1 MTRDSQL
8 PGAPEEPPEEQQG
21 TLGPT
26 GPGLLVAMFLVAL
39 VVGRLV
45 RPVSTEL
52 DQFAPQVTWV
62 TVLALYLGAAVIGYV
77 AWSTYLTLQKR
88 GERLDTN
95 QAVNRLVLAKASAI
109 VGSLVAGGYLGYAV
123 SWLGADSD
131 LGGERMARSL
141 VAAVAGVLIVA
152 GSLVLERACRV
163 RNRS

>member
-21 TLGPT
+21 SLGPT
-26 GPGLLVAMFLVAL
+26 GPGLLAGAFLLGLVA
-39 VVGRLV
+39 GRLV
-45 RPVSTEL
+45 RPVSTQL

-62 TVLALYLGAAVIGYV
+62 TVLALYLAAAVIGYV
-77 AWSTYLTLQKR
+77 AWSTYLTLQRR
-88 GERLDTN
+88 GERLETH

-109 VGSLVAGGYLGYAV
+109 VGAGVAGGYLGYAL

-131 LGGERMARSL
+131 LGGERLLRSL

-163 RNRS
+163 RNGS